1 MVEGFNAE
9 EAGVA
14 EHSTVLLKEAVD
26 GVAIDADGLYIDGTF
41 GRGGHTAELLS
52 RLSEKGS
59 VIAIDKDLDAI
70 AAGQA
75 RFAEDE
81 RLTLVHASFAEL
93 AEIVKQA
100 DKHGEVAGVLLDLGV
115 SSPQLDI
122 AERGFSFLRDG
133 PLDMRMDT
141 SKGLS
146 AAEWLASADEQDIA
160 KVIKEYGEERFARRM
175 AAAIVRERAE
185 KPIERTV
192 QLAKILADAHPAWER
207 GKHPATKAFQA
218 IRIFINRE
226 LADLED
232 LLQQVIDSLTVG
244 GRLVVIS
251 FHSLEDRRVKR
262 FIRDQERGIKLP
274 KNLPIPDVDRGVRL
288 VKVGKAIKPA
298 AIEVE
303 NNVRSRSA
311 VMRIAERVA

>member
-1 MVEGFNAE
+1 MVEGFSAE
-9 EAGVA
+9 EASAA

-75 RFAEDE
+75 RFAVED

-100 DKHGEVAGVLLDLGV
+100 GKHGEVAGVLLDLGV
-115 SSPQLDI
+115 SSPQLDV

-146 AAEWLASADEQDIA
+146 AAEWLASADEQDIS

-274 KNLPIPDVDRGVRL
+274 KNIPIPDVDRGVRL

>member
-9 EAGVA
+9 EASAA

-75 RFAEDE
+75 RFAKED

-100 DKHGEVAGVLLDLGV
+100 GKHGEVAGILLDLGV
-115 SSPQLDI
+115 SSPQLDV

>member
-1 MVEGFNAE
+1 MT
-9 EAGVA
+9 
-14 EHSTVLLKEAVD
+14 EHSTVLLHE
-26 GVAIDADGLYIDGTF
+26 AIDALVVDPDGLYVDGTF

-52 RLSEKGS
+52 RLSVKGS

-70 AAGQA
+70 SAGKT
-75 RFAEDE
+75 RFAEDP
-81 RLTLVHASFAEL
+81 RLSLIHGTFADLTNIIEQ
-93 AEIVKQA
+93 VGQR
-100 DKHGEVAGVLLDLGV
+100 GCVSGVLLDLGV
-115 SSPQLDI
+115 SSPQLDQ
-122 AERGFSFLRDG
+122 ADRGFSFMRDG

-141 SKGLS
+141 SKGQS
-146 AAEWLASADEQDIA
+146 AAEWIASADEQEIA
-160 KVIKEYGEERFARRM
+160 KVIKDFGEERFARRI
-175 AAAIVRERAE
+175 AAAIVRQRAE
-185 KPIERTV
+185 NPIERTV
-192 QLAKILADAHPAWER
+192 QLAKIVAEAHPAWER

-226 LADLED
+226 LADLDD
-232 LLQQVIDSLTVG
+232 LLHQVIDTLAIG

-262 FIRDQERGIKLP
+262 FIRDQHRGIKLP

-288 VKVGKAIKPA
+288 IKVGKAIKPSA
-298 AIEVE
+298 DEVE

>member
-1 MVEGFNAE
+1 
-9 EAGVA
+9 
-14 EHSTVLLKEAVD
+14 
-26 GVAIDADGLYIDGTF
+26 
-41 GRGGHTAELLS
+41 
-52 RLSEKGS
+52 
-59 VIAIDKDLDAI
+59 
-70 AAGQA
+70 
-75 RFAEDE
+75 
-81 RLTLVHASFAEL
+81 VHASFAEL

-100 DKHGEVAGVLLDLGV
+100 GKHGEVAGVLLDLGV
-115 SSPQLDI
+115 SSPQLDV

>member
-1 MVEGFNAE
+1 MVDGFSAE
-9 EAGVA
+9 EARAA

-70 AAGQA
+70 GAGQA
-75 RFAEDE
+75 RFAKED

-100 DKHGEVAGVLLDLGV
+100 GKHGEVAGVLLDLGV
-115 SSPQLDI
+115 SSPQLDV

-207 GKHPATKAFQA
+207 GKRPATKAFQA

-274 KNLPIPDVDRGVRL
+274 KNIPIPDVDRGVRL

>member
-75 RFAEDE
+75 RFAEED
-81 RLTLVHASFAEL
+81 RLKLVHASFAEL

-100 DKHGEVAGVLLDLGV
+100 GKHGEVAGVLLDLGV
-115 SSPQLDI
+115 SSPQLDV

-274 KNLPIPDVDRGVRL
+274 KNIPIPDVDRGVRL